1 MLYIH
6 GTLVLGGI
14 ETFFVR
20 IAKERAATGKKTILL
35 LLSDERKN
43 NKNLVAE
50 AREYADVY
58 FITDV
63 TWLPSI
69 FFLFIPFHLLLLV
82 PLRASIK
89 EIFNN
94 CKSVHVANG
103 ICAFFC
109 LKIFRY
115 LSKEP
120 VLTMGLY
127 HSKEYCWGGSSLP
140 YFEKKN
146 REFFFHVISK
156 NNIVFFNEALVD
168 TYSEFTNTDFSKVN
182 LFPLGVIESRNVF
195 DETPKP
201 SSDDLSI
208 VSIGRLVRFKSYNI
222 HMIHVVKK
230 LKDMG
235 VSIRYVVYGEG
246 PLSGKMKELIAELEL
261 ENEVELKGRLD
272 YSNFASTVKQFDIF
286 VGSGTA
292 IVEAASLGVPSIV
305 GIENIELPE
314 TYGYFSDIPG
324 FSYNEDGLYPKTSIF
339 DVVMHYRLLNPLEIL
354 ELRNKNFEKAQLFS
368 IQNCAA
374 NFEKMKSQQ
383 IDSIDI
389 RRFSSIVFR
398 VKYAISLFLTSFFLR
413 IKGTSLSDYTRR

>member
-1 MLYIH
+1 MLFIH

-20 IAKERAATGKKTILL
+20 IAKERAATGKKTVLL

-58 FITDV
+58 FITDI

-69 FFLFIPFHLLLLV
+69 FFRVIPFHLLLLV

-94 CKSVHVANG
+94 CVHVHVANG

-109 LKIFRY
+109 LKLFRY

-120 VLTMGLY
+120 ILTMGLY
-127 HSKEYCWGGSSLP
+127 HSKEYCWGGSSIP

-156 NNIVFFNEALVD
+156 SNIVFFNDALVD
-168 TYSEFTNTDFSKVN
+168 IYTKFTKTDFSKVN
-182 LFPLGVIESRNVF
+182 LFPLGVIESPNIP
-195 DETPKP
+195 DDLPKL
-201 SSDDLSI
+201 SSDGLSI

-222 HMIHVVKK
+222 HMIHIVKK

-246 PLSGKMKELIAELEL
+246 PLSGEMKELIAELEL
-261 ENEVELKGRLD
+261 EEEVELKGRLD
-272 YSNFASTVKQFDIF
+272 YSNFASTVRQFDIF

-292 IVEAASLGVPSIV
+292 IVEAANLGVPSIV

-324 FSYNEDGLYPKTSIF
+324 FSYNEDGLYPKKSILG
-339 DVVMHYRLLNPLEIL
+339 VVLQYKLLNPHEIL
-354 ELRNKNFEKAQLFS
+354 ELREKHVEKSQLFS

-374 NFEKMKSQQ
+374 NFEKMNSQK
-383 IDSIDI
+383 IDSVDI
-389 RRFSSIVFR
+389 RRFSTIVFR
-398 VKYAISLFLTSFFLR
+398 VKYAMSLFLTSFFLR
-413 IKGTSLSDYTRR
+413 VKGTSLSDYTRR